1 MIPCNN
7 LIAILRGIRA
17 TEANIDVMRRGLP
30 LYKLCVLSVR
40 GFSNNAAK
48 AAKKILATLAGYGER
63 IHLFPWLTSGHQQNP
78 IGRMNSTYDTSV
90 SWNISIT
97 IIAIA
102 VCWDRNHSV
111 VEWHYFC
118 SLLC

>member
-48 AAKKILATLAGYGER
+48 AAKKK
-63 IHLFPWLTSGHQQNP
+63 F
-78 IGRMNSTYDTSV
+78 
-90 SWNISIT
+90 
-97 IIAIA
+97 
-102 VCWDRNHSV
+102 
-111 VEWHYFC
+111 
-118 SLLC
+118 